1 MNISNINPIQQS
13 NTFMNTQ
20 VRNQPKNKSDDTI
33 LKTDSLEISEEGK
46 KLLED
51 EEISVTSG
59 KEKLNISKA
68 KDGKSFNIHF
78 EDSAAVLR
86 IVDNGYIS
94 INGKKIMLSEDDKK
108 KLIEIDKIAAAQRLV
123 AFEKRHIEHEMRV
136 FKQQGAAWEIYF
148 RQREKIMKS
157 QLKLSNGEELD
168 PSELKEL
175 LERDPHGYQMAL
187 MLKNMKENHKG
198 KNIHS
203 TDSSSKEDEYM
214 KQLYETASK
223 GVDGKDIEWIGYNTS
238 LNISLEGKEPTIGEV
253 SVGQRVIFEGKK

>member
-1 MNISNINPIQQS
+1 MNINNINPVQS
-13 NTFMNTQ
+13 HNAFTNTS
-20 VRNQPKNKSDDTI
+20 VINQPKNKSDDTI
-33 LKTDSLEISEEGK
+33 LRTDLLEISEEGK
-46 KLLED
+46 QLLEN
-51 EEISVTSG
+51 EEISATSG

-68 KDGKSFNIHF
+68 KDGKSFNIRF

-108 KLIEIDKIAAAQRLV
+108 KLIQTDKIAAAQRLA
-123 AFEKRHIEHEMRV
+123 AFEKRHVEHEMRV
-136 FKQQGAAWEIYF
+136 AKQQGAAWEIYF

-157 QLKLSNGEELD
+157 QLKLSKGEELD

-187 MLKNMKENHKG
+187 MLKNMKENHKD
-198 KNIHS
+198 KNIHR

-238 LNISLEGKEPTIGEV
+238 LNISLEGKEPAIGEI